1 MTKVGPDLV
10 TKVALE
16 EYKAL
21 RATIRQRGSARP
33 WVFLVGFS
41 AWAVVSL
48 GTILTS
54 LPLVTVL
61 PLLLLAATFEVVFAL
76 HVSVERIGRY
86 LQVFHEDRWESTAM
100 AFGAPMA
107 GTGTDPL
114 FVVPFALATL
124 CNFVPVLLAEP
135 VRVELVTLAALHLL
149 FLLRLLLA
157 RRAAGSQRAADLDRF
172 RLLLSQRDNQQ

>member
-1 MTKVGPDLV
+1 MTKVGGDSV
-10 TKVALE
+10 TKVALA

-21 RATIRQRGSARP
+21 RSTIRQRGSARP
-33 WVFLVGFS
+33 WVFLAGLS

-48 GTILTS
+48 GTVLTS
-54 LPLVTVL
+54 LPLVTIV
-61 PLLLLAATFEVVFAL
+61 PLLLLTATFEVVFAL

-114 FVVPFALATL
+114 FVVPFALATV
-124 CNFVPVLLAEP
+124 CNYIPVLLAEP
-135 VRVELVTLAALHLL
+135 VREELVALAALHLL
-149 FLLRLLLA
+149 FLLRLFVA
-157 RRAAGSQRAADLDRF
+157 RRAAKGQRAADLDRF
-172 RLLLSQRDNQQ
+172 RLLLGQRDH